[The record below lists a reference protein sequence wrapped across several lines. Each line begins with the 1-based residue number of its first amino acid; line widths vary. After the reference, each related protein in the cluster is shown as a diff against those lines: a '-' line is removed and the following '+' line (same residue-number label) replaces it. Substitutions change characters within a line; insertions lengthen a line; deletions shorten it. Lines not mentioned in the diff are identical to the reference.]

1 MSPIRHFMAAPLRHG
16 RGATAPS
23 DPAARPP
30 APADLEA
37 LAQLVLDAYQ
47 GTIDDEGETLEDAQA
62 TIAQLF
68 GGEFGTLLWACSE
81 VVQHDGRLVAAT
93 MITLYAGAPFVAF
106 TMTHPA
112 WQRRGL
118 ARAGL
123 QRAMARLAAGD
134 ETLLRLVVSEGNPAE
149 QLYASLGFVRCP
161 DPREDAAP
169 GAAPGAAPAQ
179 PDDDDFTTA

>member
-1 MSPIRHFMAAPLRHG
+1 MSPTRHFMAAPLRHG
-16 RGATAPS
+16 GAVVAPA
-23 DPAARPP
+23 DTAARPP
-30 APADLEA
+30 TPADLDA

-47 GTIDDEGETLEDAQA
+47 GTIDDEGETLDDAQD

-68 GGEFGTLLWACSE
+68 AGDFGTMLWACSE
-81 VVQHDGRLVAAT
+81 VVERDGRLVAAT
-93 MITLYAGAPFVAF
+93 MITLYVGGPFVAF

-149 QLYASLGFVRCP
+149 HLYAQLGFVRCP
-161 DPREDAAP
+161 DPRADAAT
-169 GAAPGAAPAQ
+169 APAQ

>member
-1 MSPIRHFMAAPLRHG
+1 MSPTRYFMAAPLRHSG
-16 RGATAPS
+16 GTAAPT
-23 DPAARPP
+23 DTAARPP
-30 APADLEA
+30 TPADLDA

-47 GTIDDEGETLEDAQA
+47 GTIDDEGETLDDARA

-68 GGEFGTLLWACSE
+68 AGDFGTMLWACSE
-81 VVQHDGRLVAAT
+81 VVERDGRLVAAT

-106 TMTHPA
+106 TMTRPA

-161 DPREDAAP
+161 DPRADAA
-169 GAAPGAAPAQ
+169 AAPAQ
-179 PDDDDFTTA
+179 PGDDDFTTA